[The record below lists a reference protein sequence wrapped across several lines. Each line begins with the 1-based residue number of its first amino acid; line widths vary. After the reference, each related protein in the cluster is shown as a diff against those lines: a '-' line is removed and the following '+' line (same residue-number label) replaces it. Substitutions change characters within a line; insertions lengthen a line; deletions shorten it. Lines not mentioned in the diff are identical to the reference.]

1 MEGKKRKSQASSS
14 LGLAFI
20 MRGSRES
27 IWASEWE
34 VLVRDLFAGKADI
47 AALSRVDG

>member
-20 MRGSRES
+20 TIIRGSRES
-27 IWASEWE
+27 IWQVNGSF
-34 VLVRDLFAGKADI
+34 LVRDLFAGKADI
-47 AALSRVDG
+47 AALFTG